1 MAWINAGQI
10 ARMHRE
16 KFPNTRMSRCN
27 MEQAFLE
34 LFGFPQVMQ
43 SCLSEALAELERREN
58 ILLQIFSQLDKQHRI
73 PIEQGKNIFMS
84 IRGNLFSDN
93 WWEMFLLRRQVNNQ
107 KIEYI
112 RDTNQI
118 LLDFVN
124 RNVKYDYARIQ

>member
-16 KFPNTRMSRCN
+16 KFPNTRMSRRN

-93 WWEMFLLRRQVNNQ
+93 WWEMFLLRRQVSHQ

-112 RDTNQI
+112 RDTKQI
-118 LLDFVN
+118 LLDL
-124 RNVKYDYARIQ
+124 KCKI